1 MRYKNTPYLND
12 YEAETRRWHIKRTEQ
27 LNDDLDCGQ
36 SITEFIRPSAMR
48 LRKSFE
54 HALKRSGFDGGTE

>member
-1 MRYKNTPYLND
+1 MKWFWKIIARHRYYRLLD
-12 YEAETRRWHIKRTEQ
+12 A
-27 LNDDLDCGQ
+27 NDDLDCGQ
-36 SITEFIRPSAMR
+36 SLTEFIRPSAMR